1 MSHAH
6 LDCPALPRDQADRA
20 EHAAPAPPVN
30 LAARFTLDEDQ
41 ARAWL
46 ARIVACWEMGCDL
59 DDDGSPVPVISPRW
73 DPRVPGEETDVWR
86 LVRAAVEADVIGCP
100 AGMDVDFVAIGTE
113 NGSYYHYA
121 VDVTKAV
128 TLQSYGSEI
137 RKLGDPE
144 AAGVEAALS
153 ILREAVSRSNH
164 AVELLAALFAQ
175 LQQAA

>member
-1 MSHAH
+1 MSNAQMDRPARHRDLAH
-6 LDCPALPRDQADRA
+6 RI
-20 EHAAPAPPVN
+20 EHAAPPPVD

-41 ARAWL
+41 AREWL
-46 ARIVACWEMGCDL
+46 ARIVAFWKMGCDL
-59 DDDGSPVPVISPRW
+59 DDDGAPVPAISPRW

-86 LVRAAVEADVIGCP
+86 LVRAAAEADVIGCP
-100 AGMDVDFVAIGTE
+100 PGMDVDFVSTETE
-113 NGSYYHYA
+113 NGAYYHYV
-121 VDVTKAV
+121 VDVTKTV

-144 AAGVEAALS
+144 AVGVEAALS
-153 ILREAVSRSNH
+153 ILREAVNRSNH